1 MNRNVEIIDNTKEAE
16 DNYGHLW
23 GSSTA
28 VITQEH
34 IDALLNGK
42 QIAFND
48 GEYSQFITMNI
59 RD

>member
-16 DNYGHLW
+16 DNYGHSW

-28 VITQEH
+28 VIMQEH

>member
-16 DNYGHLW
+16 DKYGHLW
-23 GSSTA
+23 GSSTV

-42 QIAFND
+42 QLAFND
-48 GEYSQFITMNI
+48 GEYSQFITMHI